1 MKLRINT
8 IVVYSVLQILRDQLV
23 LVLFIV
29 AEETWSTPAVD
40 GINVC
45 TPTVEGRF
53 TMQFQYLILKRTSKK
68 IK

>member
-8 IVVYSVLQILRDQLV
+8 IVVYSVLQILRGQ

-29 AEETWSTPAVD
+29 AEETWSTPVVD

-45 TPTVEGRF
+45 TQTVEGRF
-53 TMQFQYLILKRTSKK
+53 TMQFQYLILKQTSKK
-68 IK
+68 K